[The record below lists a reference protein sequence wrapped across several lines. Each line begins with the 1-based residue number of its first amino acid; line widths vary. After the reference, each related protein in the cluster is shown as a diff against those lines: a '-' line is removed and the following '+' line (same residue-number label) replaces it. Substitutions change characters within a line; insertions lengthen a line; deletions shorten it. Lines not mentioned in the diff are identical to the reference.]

1 MRRDIQVLLI
11 IAALILCACD
21 RHSDPTGSEPDKET
35 EDIQWSP
42 AGTYFP
48 ILEHD
53 RFMFLCWYE
62 LIDIGADVLLD
73 EYLDPS
79 AEWRLSKIKE
89 AGFDIYFD
97 YRLDSLEEAEALL
110 ELGDKVGMKII
121 TECPELHDPATTQ
134 MAIEAM
140 SAHPSL
146 YAYNVWDEPDL
157 VEYPEVLRRL
167 KEIYSYDKTRPC
179 YVNLYPNYGIDEW
192 TEENYLTSLRH
203 YLQSLPV
210 SFLSFDYYP
219 VIMKEG
225 ERTLRD
231 AWYHNLEDI
240 RTAALEAD
248 VPIWAFA
255 MSKAL
260 GSNPKPTLAD
270 LRLQQFSNL
279 VYGAVVFQY
288 FTARGIVWEEDCTDV
303 YPYIKQVN
311 EELKQMEDIF
321 LGADIKGIWHTGTE
335 IPRGTKAL
343 TAYPEG
349 ISKIQTGDE
358 GMVVS
363 HFTNNGREYIALV
376 NRSCTAETTL
386 EIAFKKEASC
396 IAKNGTESPATTS
409 YRIEPGD
416 IMIFAW

>member
-1 MRRDIQVLLI
+1 MKKIQTLLFL
-11 IAALILCACD
+11 AATLFYSCD
-21 RHSDPTGSEPDKET
+21 RNSDQTGNGPADGT
-35 EDIQWSP
+35 ADIEWSP
-42 AGTYFP
+42 AGTCFP

-53 RFMFLCWYE
+53 KFTILCWYE

-79 AEWRLSKIKE
+79 AEWRLHKLKE

-110 ELGDKVGMKII
+110 ALGDKVGMKII
-121 TECPELHDPATTQ
+121 TECPELHDAATTG

-167 KEIYSYDKTRPC
+167 KEIYNYDKTRPC
-179 YVNLYPNYGIDEW
+179 YVNLYPNYGIEEW
-192 TEENYLTSLRH
+192 TEDKYLNTLRH

-219 VIMKEG
+219 VIMRNG
-225 ERTLRD
+225 ERILRE

-240 RTAALEAD
+240 RTAASEAE

-255 MSKAL
+255 ISKAL
-260 GSNPKPTLAD
+260 GDNPKPTLAD

-288 FTARGIVWEEDCTDV
+288 FTARGIVWKDSCTDV
-303 YPYIKQVN
+303 YPYVKRKHSVN
-311 EELKQMEDIF
+311 
-321 LGADIKGIWHTGTE
+321 
-335 IPRGTKAL
+335 P
-343 TAYPEG
+343 
-349 ISKIQTGDE
+349 
-358 GMVVS
+358 V
-363 HFTNNGREYIALV
+363 
-376 NRSCTAETTL
+376 
-386 EIAFKKEASC
+386 
-396 IAKNGTESPATTS
+396 
-409 YRIEPGD
+409 
-416 IMIFAW
+416 